1 MEVASYFLRKG
12 TPCIVTLLDCSKA
25 FDMCQFSILFDKL
38 HKKNMPAIVLRTL
51 IFVYEEQTAWVSWG
65 AAKSAQFGVVNGTR
79 QGSVLSPGFFGV
91 YVDELLSQLRRSGVG
106 CHIGG
111 QFFGAAGYADD
122 IILLAPCR
130 SAMEEMVKICE
141 TFGMKNN
148 LQFSTDSNPAKS
160 KTKCLYM
167 VGSKVKNPVYPAAIQ
182 LYGLDLPWVTHATQL
197 RHELH
202 QD

>member
-25 FDMCQFSILFDKL
+25 FDMCQFSILFEKL

-65 AAKSAQFGVVNGTR
+65 AAKSVQFGVVNGTR
-79 QGSVLSPGFFGV
+79 QGSVLSHGFFGV

-130 SAMEEMVKICE
+130 S
-141 TFGMKNN
+141 
-148 LQFSTDSNPAKS
+148 
-160 KTKCLYM
+160 
-167 VGSKVKNPVYPAAIQ
+167 
-182 LYGLDLPWVTHATQL
+182 DL
-197 RHELH
+197 
-202 QD
+202 